1 MSTLEQK
8 YRRLRHRKR
17 RNIVLNTVCLLIAL
31 SGVTWTAH
39 YFWRYISY
47 EITNDA
53 FVDQYIAPVN
63 VRVAGYI
70 QKVRFREH
78 QFVHQGDTLVV
89 LDNREYLIRQKE
101 ARAALL
107 DAQGSRGVLHSGIRN
122 SETRIAEQDANLAE
136 ARVRMEQAEKDYRR
150 YERLMKE
157 ESVPAQQ
164 YEQMKSAYD
173 AALARYEALLSQK
186 EAAHSQYTETSR
198 RQVNVEAGILRA
210 EAALDLAN
218 LNLSYTVV
226 TAPYDGYMGRRT
238 LEVGQYV
245 SAGQTLSYLVRQD
258 GKWITANYRETQIT
272 HIYIG
277 QPVRIRVD
285 GVPGRVF
292 KGHVTAISE
301 ATGSKYSLVPTDN
314 SAGNFVKV
322 QQRIPVRIDL
332 DDVTAD
338 DMALLR
344 AGMMVET
351 EALRP

>member
-107 DAQGSRGVLHSGIRN
+107 DAQGSRGVLHSGIRI